1 MTLCRKK
8 ITPNFMS
15 FFLNSLSFVCSDN
28 PYCRSVSEL
37 DNGLSTKIVAEQKFA
52 LSFAFIGIKLK
63 RRIR

>member
-8 ITPNFMS
+8 NYSQFYE
-15 FFLNSLSFVCSDN
+15 FLFEFTLIVCSDN